1 MVEANAAVEKEMSK
15 QTRSTDTGKNKH
27 KVITAFTDKMCAKI
41 GQYAAEIRNTAAL
54 RNFCANFS
62 NLGESTVCLFKR

>member
-27 KVITAFTDKMCAKI
+27 KVFTAFTDKMCAKI
-41 GQYAAEIRNTAAL
+41 GQYAEKMETQQHREISAP
-54 RNFCANFS
+54 NFPI
-62 NLGESTVCLFKR
+62 